1 MAKDTFNPDYLGL
14 VEETDPSLFD
24 PEEYLR
30 MTRAGGAPVE
40 QDEEPIDVEEM
51 LKALA
56 TLEKGQTRVKNQ
68 RWYEPEGETP
78 AEKKFKYSDV
88 PETFDDSAP
97 RGEYRKGPGEIPE
110 YDEEGPSVD
119 ELLNEFSPLP
129 EEKKSPFKPTEEDL
143 PPEPAAKVS
152 KIEVAKTP
160 IGKKKEVPKAASVA
174 KKTIELSGDV
184 FGEPG
189 KKTQTTKEDEPLK
202 DLRVPWEAF
211 EDTGEVQEEELP
223 WILGSLAAGPAMG
236 LGKAALSGFA
246 KKAAPAA
253 VEESTAML
261 PKMVDKL
268 VKEVKPI
275 SKDTKPILKYGG
287 DVGSKFRQYAKDVG
301 FAPSRATI
309 PKSKA
314 SFGADAT
321 IDKLLRMVREGKLPA
336 EKARQILSKMG

>member
-14 VEETDPSLFD
+14 MEDTDPSLFD
-24 PEEYLR
+24 PEEYMR
-30 MTRAGGAPVE
+30 MTRAGGVPVTE
-40 QDEEPIDVEEM
+40 DEEPIDVEEM
-51 LKALA
+51 LKALSL
-56 TLEKGQTRVKNQ
+56 LEKGQTRVKSH

-143 PPEPAAKVS
+143 PPEPSAKVS
-152 KIEVAKTP
+152 EVEVSKAP
-160 IGKKKEVPKAASVA
+160 VGKKKEGPKAASVA
-174 KKTIELSGDV
+174 KKTVELSGDV
-184 FGEPG
+184 FGEP
-189 KKTQTTKEDEPLK
+189 KKTQTTKDDEPLK

-223 WILGSLAAGPAMG
+223 WLLGSLAAGPAMG
-236 LGKAALSGFA
+236 LGKAALRGFA
-246 KKAAPAA
+246 GKAAPAA
-253 VEESTAML
+253 AEESAAML

-268 VKEVKPI
+268 VKKVKPI
-275 SKDTKPILKYGG
+275 SKDTAPALKYGG
-287 DVGSKFRQYAKDVG
+287 DIGSKFRQYAKDVG
-301 FAPSRATI
+301 FAPTRSVI

-314 SFGADAT
+314 SFGPDST

-336 EKARQILSKMG
+336 EKARQILSRMG